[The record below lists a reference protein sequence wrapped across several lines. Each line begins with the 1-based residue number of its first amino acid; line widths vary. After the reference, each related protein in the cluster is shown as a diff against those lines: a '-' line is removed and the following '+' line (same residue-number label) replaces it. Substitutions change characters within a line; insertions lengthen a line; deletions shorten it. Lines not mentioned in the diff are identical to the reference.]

1 MFDENT
7 NLNEEKIAENK
18 EIEEE
23 NAPVLENSQATSQNN
38 DFSEKQ
44 ITPPAFVP
52 PQQVYTVPVL
62 TKEKYEKMQ
71 IKRLGLVAG
80 LSFLVL
86 SGIMWMFN
94 NITVV
99 LLKLFLSDTDKVN
112 SLLSEPALMQVQQ
125 ILFSVIMF
133 TLPFIFI
140 YKFFGFRI
148 SDLISF
154 KLPKGKNNFYLFLLG
169 ISFCSF
175 ANIAAA
181 RLEQIFDRAGIN
193 YEVDFGESPEGVFG
207 FLLSFIAT
215 AIVPA
220 LVEEF
225 ACRGILLGSLKK
237 YGEGFAIM
245 ASSLLFGLMHSNF
258 EQIPF
263 AFLVGLVLGYI
274 TIKSGSIWV
283 AILVHAFNNSISI
296 IYTYLLSGL
305 SGVAQNISY
314 IIFLILCML
323 AGLFAMVKLSKQENM
338 LNFSENETK
347 STFSQKIRCFLLSPT
362 VIIYSSICILEAFS
376 IFF

>member
-23 NAPVLENSQATSQNN
+23 NAPVLENSQVTSQNN
-38 DFSEKQ
+38 GFSENQ
-44 ITPPAFVP
+44 ITPPAFVS
-52 PQQVYTVPVL
+52 PQYVYTVPVL

-71 IKRLGLVAG
+71 IKRLSLVAG

-86 SGIMWMFN
+86 LSIMWVFN
-94 NITVV
+94 IIAVF
-99 LLKLFLSDTDKVN
+99 LLKLFLSDTDKVM

-125 ILFSVIMF
+125 IVFSITMF

-140 YKFFGFRI
+140 YKLFRFRI

-154 KLPKGKNNFYLFLLG
+154 KLPKGKNSFYLFLLG

-175 ANIAAA
+175 ANIASSM
-181 RLEQIFDRAGIN
+181 LEQIFDRAGIN

-237 YGEGFAIM
+237 YGEGFAVM

-274 TIKSGSIWV
+274 TIKSGSLWV

-296 IYTYLLSGL
+296 VYTYLLSGL
-305 SGVAQNISY
+305 PGVVQNISY
-314 IIFLILCML
+314 MIFLILCML
-323 AGLFAMVKLSKQENM
+323 AGLFAMVKLSKQEKM
-338 LNFSENETK
+338 LTFSENETK
-347 STFSQKIRCFLLSPT
+347 STFSQKIRWFLLSPT
-362 VIIYSSICILEAFS
+362 IIIFSSVCILESFL
-376 IFF
+376 FFF

>member
-23 NAPVLENSQATSQNN
+23 NAPVLENSQVTSQNN
-38 DFSEKQ
+38 GFSENQ
-44 ITPPAFVP
+44 ITSPAFVS
-52 PQQVYTVPVL
+52 PQYVYTVPVL

-71 IKRLGLVAG
+71 IKRLSLVAG

-86 SGIMWMFN
+86 LSIMWVFN
-94 NITVV
+94 IIAVF
-99 LLKLFLSDTDKVN
+99 LLKLFLSDTDKVM

-125 ILFSVIMF
+125 IVFSITMF

-140 YKFFGFRI
+140 YKLFRFRI

-154 KLPKGKNNFYLFLLG
+154 KLPKGKNSFYLFLLG

-175 ANIAAA
+175 ANIASSM
-181 RLEQIFDRAGIN
+181 LEQIFDRAGIN

-237 YGEGFAIM
+237 YGEGFAVM

-274 TIKSGSIWV
+274 TIKSGSLWV

-296 IYTYLLSGL
+296 VYTYLLSGL
-305 SGVAQNISY
+305 PGVVQNISY

-338 LNFSENETK
+338 LTFSENETK
-347 STFSQKIRCFLLSPT
+347 STFSQKIRWFLISPT
-362 VIIYSSICILEAFS
+362 IIIFSSVCILESFL
-376 IFF
+376 FFF

>member
-23 NAPVLENSQATSQNN
+23 NAPVLEKSQVTSQNN
-38 DFSEKQ
+38 GFSENQ
-44 ITPPAFVP
+44 ITPPAFVS
-52 PQQVYTVPVL
+52 PQYVYTVPVL

-71 IKRLGLVAG
+71 IKRLSLVAG

-86 SGIMWMFN
+86 LSIMWVFN
-94 NITVV
+94 IIAVF
-99 LLKLFLSDTDKVN
+99 LLKLFLSDTDKVM

-125 ILFSVIMF
+125 IVFSITMF

-140 YKFFGFRI
+140 YKLFRFRI

-154 KLPKGKNNFYLFLLG
+154 KLPKGKNSFYLFLLG

-175 ANIAAA
+175 ANIASSM
-181 RLEQIFDRAGIN
+181 LEQIFDRAGIN

-237 YGEGFAIM
+237 YGEGFAVM

-274 TIKSGSIWV
+274 TIKSGSLWV

-296 IYTYLLSGL
+296 VYTYLLSGL
-305 SGVAQNISY
+305 PGVVQNISY

-338 LNFSENETK
+338 LAFNENETK
-347 STFSQKIRCFLLSPT
+347 STFSQKIRWFLISPT
-362 VIIYSSICILEAFS
+362 IIIFSSVCILESFL
-376 IFF
+376 FFF